1 MLFFVGV
8 LMDSIDVGRS
18 GSEPRQNTEAN
29 QRLQSMK
36 SCQRRERKQITG
48 QGAVR
53 SSVMLSQVDVKS
65 DQVQHL
71 HVCDEPWSQ
80 IQVASK

>member
-1 MLFFVGV
+1 MLFFGGM

-71 HVCDEPWSQ
+71 HVCGEPWSQ